1 MVEKKRTLRFLLP
14 AIVIGLLA
22 GLFLLLP
29 LIPQPGLKDRLI
41 SEFSQAL
48 QQPCQVEKVG
58 FKLLPRP
65 AIEVRGFT
73 CSTPGINLKARSLD
87 LDFSIISL
95 LSLSPRID
103 GIHLRGVLAELSFTS
118 LFPED
123 GADVEAFHFFP
134 GRLRNIVKGKSKS
147 PTFLSLHDAICVVT
161 KVPGLKKPLLFTGLA
176 GEWCCQPQNQ
186 SENLKLTGA
195 VNGGRGHLQ
204 VTWYKVDEMVAPE
217 SGLTDVDSGD
227 RLEITGRLQGVSL
240 AESGAALWG
249 SSSESRW
256 RADFEKGDLEL
267 DINGNPGA
275 GLRFTGRITLA
286 DHHLSRYE
294 ISRDSV
300 QLCSQGSL
308 KAGLSGFFQ
317 PHKGYLNIKNAALE
331 YPGIATLFSRGL
343 IHFHKPLFVD
353 LVSHLKV
360 DDLGQT
366 IDHCPLLELPGYQ
379 CEGGLEGDLKLIGNP
394 FNAPVL
400 KVELSSEKIVLRT
413 PDPAP
418 VSRAPIAEADSERTQ
433 LDSESEEIPTFKVTV
448 DDRSRLSDYQDM
460 TVNFLRSLAKWEW
473 IVKSDCRI
481 SLLELP
487 DLQLAELS
495 FLAEKNLVQL
505 EIERLAARFGK
516 QGQVRL
522 SLILDDFLHGPRW
535 RASLVAE
542 KLNLKPFNKTLSLTG
557 MLDLS
562 LVGGGWLGSDPE
574 RGEELVFDGKWQLLQ
589 GSFAGQP
596 LFTAFNRFLEQEG
609 LSFMSPGFSGF
620 SGKFAL
626 RDKILRLDGLDIRS
640 SGRQLKAKGRF
651 FRVDERLY
659 FRGSFS
665 GKGSPLQS
673 FSLKGD
679 LHEPLFTAI
688 H

>member
-65 AIEVRGFT
+65 AIEVRGFA

-103 GIHLRGVLAELSFTS
+103 GIHLRGVLVELSFTS
-118 LFPED
+118 LFPK
-123 GADVEAFHFFP
+123 DVVGTEVFHLFP
-134 GRLRNIVKGKSKS
+134 GRLKSIVKGKAQS
-147 PTFLSLHDAICVVT
+147 PILLSLHDAICVVS
-161 KVPGLKKPLLFTGLA
+161 KVPGLNKPLLFTGLE
-176 GEWCCQPQNQ
+176 GEWCCQPKNQ
-186 SENLKLTGA
+186 SESLELTGA
-195 VNGGRGHLQ
+195 LNGGQGRLQ
-204 VTWYKVDEMVAPE
+204 VTWYKVDEVVAPE
-217 SGLTDVDSGD
+217 SGSTDVDSGD
-227 RLEITGRLQGVSL
+227 RLEISGRLRGVSL
-240 AESGAALWG
+240 AESGTALWG
-249 SSSESRW
+249 SSFKSRW
-256 RADFEKGDLEL
+256 RADFEKGDLDF
-267 DINGNPGA
+267 DINGNPGD
-275 GLRFTGRITLA
+275 GLRFSGRIAVA

-300 QLCSQGSL
+300 QLWSQGAL
-308 KAGLSGFFQ
+308 KASLSGFFQ
-317 PHKGYLNIKNAALE
+317 PRKGYLNIKNAAFE

-343 IHFHKPLFVD
+343 VHFRKPFFVD
-353 LVSHLKV
+353 LVNHLKV

-366 IDHCPLLELPGYQ
+366 IGRCPFLDLPGYY

-394 FNAPVL
+394 LNAPVL
-400 KVELSSEKIVLRT
+400 KVELSSEKIVLRVSEPLSVNRT
-413 PDPAP
+413 PILE
-418 VSRAPIAEADSERTQ
+418 VDSHNPQ
-433 LDSESEEIPTFKVTV
+433 LNPESGESMTSKSVPDS
-448 DDRSRLSDYQDM
+448 RSRLSDYQDM
-460 TVNFLRSLAKWEW
+460 SVNFLQSLAKWEW
-473 IVKSDCRI
+473 IVKSDFRI
-481 SLLELP
+481 GLLELP
-487 DLQLAELS
+487 DLQLVELS

-535 RASLVAE
+535 QASLVVE
-542 KLNLKPFNKTLSLTG
+542 KFDLKPFNKTLSLTG
-557 MLDLS
+557 ILDLS
-562 LVGGGWLGSDPE
+562 LVGGGWLGSGPE

-596 LFTAFNRFLEQEG
+596 LFTAFNRFLEQDG
-609 LSFMSPGFSGF
+609 LSYMSPGFSGF

-626 RDKILRLDGLDIRS
+626 RDRILRLDGLDIRS

-651 FRVDERLY
+651 FRGDERLY

-665 GKGSPLQS
+665 EKGSLLRS

-679 LHEPLFTAI
+679 LQEPLFTAV

>member
-1 MVEKKRTLRFLLP
+1 MVEKKRTLRFLLSL
-14 AIVIGLLA
+14 IVIGLLA

-58 FKLLPRP
+58 LKLLPRP

-73 CSTPGINLKARSLD
+73 CSTSGINLKARSLD
-87 LDFSIISL
+87 LNFSIISL
-95 LSLSPRID
+95 LSLSLRID
-103 GIHLRGVLAELSFTS
+103 GIHLRGVLAELPFTS

-123 GADVEAFHFFP
+123 GVDTEAFHLFP
-134 GRLRNIVKGKSKS
+134 GRLKSIIKGKAQS
-147 PTFLSLHDAICVVT
+147 PIFISLHDAICVVS
-161 KVPGLKKPLLFTGLA
+161 KVPGLNKPLLFTGLE
-176 GEWCCQPQNQ
+176 GEWCCQPKNQ
-186 SENLKLTGA
+186 SESLELTGA
-195 VNGGRGHLQ
+195 VNGGQGRLQ
-204 VTWYKVDEMVAPE
+204 VTWYKIDEVVAPE
-217 SGLTDVDSGD
+217 SGLTDMDSGD
-227 RLEITGRLQGVSL
+227 RLEITGRLRGVSL

-256 RADFEKGDLEL
+256 RADFEKGDLDL
-267 DINGNPGA
+267 DINGDPGA
-275 GLRFTGRITLA
+275 GLRFSGRIALA

-300 QLCSQGSL
+300 WLCSQGAL

-317 PHKGYLNIKNAALE
+317 PRKGYLNIKNAALE

-343 IHFHKPLFVD
+343 IHFRKPLFVD
-353 LVSHLKV
+353 LVNHLKV

-366 IDHCPLLELPGYQ
+366 IDHCPLLDLPGHQ
-379 CEGGLEGDLKLIGNP
+379 CEGALEGDLKLIGNP
-394 FNAPVL
+394 LKTPVL
-400 KVELSSEKIVLRT
+400 KIELSSEKIVLRAL
-413 PDPAP
+413 DPAS
-418 VSRAPIAEADSERTQ
+418 VNRTPILEADSHSPQ
-433 LDSESEEIPTFKVTV
+433 LDHESGESTTSKPTP
-448 DDRSRLSDYQDM
+448 DGRSRLSDYQDM
-460 TVNFLRSLAKWEW
+460 TVNFLQSLAKWEW
-473 IVKSDCRI
+473 IVKSDFQI
-481 SLLELP
+481 GLLELP
-487 DLQLAELS
+487 GLQLAELS
-495 FLAEKNLVQL
+495 FLAEKTLVQL

-535 RASLVAE
+535 QASLVAE
-542 KLNLKPFNKTLSLTG
+542 KFDLKPFNKTMSLTG

-562 LVGGGWLGSDPE
+562 LVGGGWLGSDSE
-574 RGEELVFDGKWQLLQ
+574 RNKELVFDGKWQLRQ

-609 LSFMSPGFSGF
+609 ISFMSPKFSGF

-626 RDKILRLDGLDIRS
+626 RDKILRLDGLEIRS

-651 FRVDERLY
+651 FRADERLY

-665 GKGSPLQS
+665 EKGSLIRS

-679 LHEPLFTAI
+679 LHEPIFILER
-688 H
+688 